1 MQKKKIFLI
10 FSSIAIICL
19 VSLSAQ
25 CGIQREAPTVE
36 LEIYDGP
43 DYSESDNMCYYRVEA
58 IISGA
63 PEPEVEFSDDDN
75 VSELGNNRV
84 EAGVEI
90 DGSYTLVVTATNAA
104 GTATASVIL
113 SGKCSDE
120 VSGDEEAGDEEAE
133 DEDEDATVEEE
144 ETTEE
149 EEGEGT
155 APTIALE
162 IYEGPTPADGLC
174 FYRVK
179 ATVTGSPSPAVT
191 WSKDDSGG
199 AWGSRKAQVNLSD
212 PAETYTLTATA
223 TNSKGTATASITLDW
238 GCSPPEPEE
247 TETNVPV
254 VSNEA
259 GYIIWSDAITYPH
272 NSIFA
277 GDSITETVNA
287 GAT

>member
-1 MQKKKIFLI
+1 MQKKKLFLI

-63 PEPEVEFSDDDN
+63 PEPEIEFSDDDN
-75 VSELGNNRV
+75 VSELGNNKV

-120 VSGDEEAGDEEAE
+120 ASGDEEAEDEAE

-155 APTIALE
+155 APTLSLIHISE
-162 IYEGPTPADGLC
+162 PTRP
-174 FYRVK
+174 Y
-179 ATVTGSPSPAVT
+179 
-191 WSKDDSGG
+191 
-199 AWGSRKAQVNLSD
+199 
-212 PAETYTLTATA
+212 
-223 TNSKGTATASITLDW
+223 
-238 GCSPPEPEE
+238 
-247 TETNVPV
+247 
-254 VSNEA
+254 
-259 GYIIWSDAITYPH
+259 
-272 NSIFA
+272 
-277 GDSITETVNA
+277 
-287 GAT
+287 